1 MDAIDAISIVAIGLL
16 AMALLQGVKDMVPVR
31 RWFHRRF
38 VRAWL
43 EHKAAVHAAYAAH
56 GARAGTALADLIEL
70 ATTGDAH
77 ALFDLPIEQLCA
89 QASAAAAQSLD
100 YPARH
105 EDLLRCLAASADPRD
120 VELVLAAPEQEP
132 SEVDAAHARLA
143 PPGAGAALIDARTR
157 VMHQVQRSIDALQ
170 ISAGFR
176 WKWYMQLAA
185 FGFSYALT
193 AAAVFAADDGGTV
206 GERLT
211 TALPLGLVGGLVAPV
226 ARDFIAT
233 WSRRP

>member
-1 MDAIDAISIVAIGLL
+1 MDAISIAAIGLL
-16 AMALLQGVKDMVPVR
+16 AMALLQGVKDMLPVR
-31 RWFHRRF
+31 RWFHRAF

-43 EHKAAVHAAYAAH
+43 DHKARDHAAHAAH
-56 GARAGTALADLIEL
+56 EPCVDAALADLIEL

-105 EDLLRCLAASADPRD
+105 EDLLRCLAASADARD
-120 VELVLAAPEQEP
+120 LEIVLHAPEQEP
-132 SEVDAAHARLA
+132 SEVDAAHTR
-143 PPGAGAALIDARTR
+143 AALVDARTR
-157 VMHQVQRSIDALQ
+157 VMHQVQRSLDALQ
-170 ISAGFR
+170 IAAGYR

-193 AAAVFAADDGGTV
+193 VAAVFAADDAGTV
-206 GERLT
+206 GERLM
-211 TALPLGLVGGLVAPV
+211 TAVPLGLVGGFVAPV

-233 WSRRP
+233 WTRRP

>member
-1 MDAIDAISIVAIGLL
+1 MDAIDAISIAAVGLL
-16 AMALLQGVKDMVPVR
+16 AMALLQGVKDMLPVR

-38 VRAWL
+38 VGAWL
-43 EHKAAVHAAYAAH
+43 THKARAHPAHAAHAP
-56 GARAGTALADLIEL
+56 RVDTALADLIEL
-70 ATTGDAH
+70 ATTGDAR

-100 YPARH
+100 YPSRH

-120 VELVLAAPEQEP
+120 VEMVLGAPEQEP
-132 SEVDAAHARLA
+132 SEVDATAR
-143 PPGAGAALIDARTR
+143 AALLDARTR

-170 ISAGFR
+170 ISAGYR

-185 FGFSYALT
+185 FGLSYAVT
-193 AAAVFAADDGGTV
+193 AAAVFAAEDAGTI
-206 GERLT
+206 GERLM
-211 TALPLGLVGGLVAPV
+211 TAVPLGVAGGFVAPV

>member
-1 MDAIDAISIVAIGLL
+1 MDAISIAAIGLL
-16 AMALLQGVKDMVPVR
+16 AMALLQGVKDMLPVR
-31 RWFHRRF
+31 RWFHRAF

-43 EHKAAVHAAYAAH
+43 EHKARAHAATASVTP
-56 GARAGTALADLIEL
+56 RADVALADLIEL

-120 VELVLAAPEQEP
+120 VEMVLHAPEQEP
-132 SEVDAAHARLA
+132 SEVDAAHAR
-143 PPGAGAALIDARTR
+143 AALVDARTR
-157 VMHQVQRSIDALQ
+157 VMHQVQRSLDALQ
-170 ISAGFR
+170 IAAGYR

-193 AAAVFAADDGGTV
+193 V
-206 GERLT
+206 
-211 TALPLGLVGGLVAPV
+211 
-226 ARDFIAT
+226 
-233 WSRRP
+233 

>member
-1 MDAIDAISIVAIGLL
+1 
-16 AMALLQGVKDMVPVR
+16 MALLQGVKDMLPVR
-31 RWFHRRF
+31 RWFHRAF

-43 EHKAAVHAAYAAH
+43 AHKARDHAAHAKREPCVDAALH
-56 GARAGTALADLIEL
+56 DLIEL

-120 VELVLAAPEQEP
+120 VEMVLRAPEQEP
-132 SEVDAAHARLA
+132 SEVEAPDAR
-143 PPGAGAALIDARTR
+143 AALLDARTR

-170 ISAGFR
+170 IAAGYR

-185 FGFSYALT
+185 FGFSYVLT
-193 AAAVFAADDGGTV
+193 AAAVFAADDG
-206 GERLT
+206 
-211 TALPLGLVGGLVAPV
+211 
-226 ARDFIAT
+226 
-233 WSRRP
+233 